1 MPMFVLIVGG
11 GRVGAYLATLLLNE
25 GHRATVIEVRPEEL
39 PTLQRDLPG
48 EAIRIGNGTEPDVL
62 ENAGIRQ
69 ANVVAAVTGADETNL
84 TIASLARFEFNAPR
98 VIARVNNPRNAW
110 MFTHEMGVDVALNQ
124 ADLMARLILEEMSL
138 GDMTTLLKL
147 RRGQYALVEEKVHP
161 NALAVGQAVRDLR
174 LPTECVLAAIIRRG
188 RLVLPRGQTV
198 LEAGDEVLA
207 IVHTAQAG
215 QLVALLGATG

>member
-1 MPMFVLIVGG
+1 MYVLIVGG
-11 GRVGAYLATLLLNE
+11 GKVGVYLAALLLNE
-25 GHRATVIEVRPEEL
+25 GHRVRVIEARPEEL
-39 PTLQRDLPG
+39 PALQRDLPA
-48 EAIRIGNGTEPDVL
+48 EAILIGNGSDAGML

-84 TIASLARFEFNAPR
+84 AIASLARFEFHVPR

-147 RRGQYALVEEKVHP
+147 RRGQYVLVEEKVHP
-161 NALAVGQAVRDLR
+161 DAPAVGQAVCDLK
-174 LPTECVLAAIIRRG
+174 LPAECVLAAIIRRG
-188 RLVLPRGQTV
+188 QLVLPHGQTV

-207 IVHTAQAG
+207 IIHMAQADR
-215 QLVALLGATG
+215 LVALLGAAG